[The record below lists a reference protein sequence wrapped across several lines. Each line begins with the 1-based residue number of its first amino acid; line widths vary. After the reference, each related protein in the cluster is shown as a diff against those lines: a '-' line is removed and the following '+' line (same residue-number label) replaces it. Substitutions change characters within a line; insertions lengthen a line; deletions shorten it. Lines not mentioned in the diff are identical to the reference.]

1 MAAGSPGAPAR
12 NREGGS
18 GGRRCQTA
26 RDNNKH
32 TAVAPQPP
40 VERVDQGK
48 SGPGENGGRWS
59 EAAMRQEN
67 HRWSEVAAHEKRSRL
82 TGAAWKAVAAVAP
95 PRADSPE
102 DQREVAGGRKRQQ
115 ALVVVARLPADSPED
130 QLEAAGGRTPEE
142 RPAKGTVCE
151 VAESPAWLREDS
163 PEDQR
168 EAPGG
173 QNLQRRRT

>member
-40 VERVDQGK
+40 VERVGQGK
-48 SGPGENGGRWS
+48 SGPGEKGGRWS

-67 HRWSEVAAHEKRSRL
+67 HHWSEVAAHEKRSRVEGGGGGS
-82 TGAAWKAVAAVAP
+82 TAAS
-95 PRADSPE
+95 RF
-102 DQREVAGGRKRQQ
+102 
-115 ALVVVARLPADSPED
+115 ARGPA
-130 QLEAAGGRTPEE
+130 
-142 RPAKGTVCE
+142 
-151 VAESPAWLREDS
+151 
-163 PEDQR
+163 
-168 EAPGG
+168 
-173 QNLQRRRT
+173 

>member
-1 MAAGSPGAPAR
+1 MGQEAVAGARVHQEVLGRNGVPQEDEVTARELSRKWPRAALECQPGTGG
-12 NREGGS
+12 GGS

-67 HRWSEVAAHEKRSRL
+67 HHWSEVAAHEKRSRL
-82 TGAAWKAVAAVAP
+82 TGAAWKAVAAAAP
-95 PRADSPE
+95 P
-102 DQREVAGGRKRQQ
+102 
-115 ALVVVARLPADSPED
+115 
-130 QLEAAGGRTPEE
+130 
-142 RPAKGTVCE
+142 
-151 VAESPAWLREDS
+151 
-163 PEDQR
+163 
-168 EAPGG
+168 
-173 QNLQRRRT
+173 

>member
-1 MAAGSPGAPAR
+1 M
-12 NREGGS
+12 
-18 GGRRCQTA
+18 
-26 RDNNKH
+26 
-32 TAVAPQPP
+32 APQPP

-102 DQREVAGGRKRQQ
+102 DQREVAGGRKRRQ
-115 ALVVVARLPADSPED
+115 ALAVVARPLADSPED
-130 QLEAAGGRTPEE
+130 QREAAGGRTPEE

-173 QNLQRRRT
+173 RNLQRRRT